1 MSVQI
6 NQATLKKLSK
16 CSRKLLPLYQRAT
29 RSCNLASRPREYAYG
44 GMTPKELST
53 ILKKVYD
60 YHAKQSRAMPVG
72 HPDST
77 LRLGL
82 IVKKLKFS
90 RGNKLLKGGGE
101 SYRIVC
107 PLEAAL

>member
-1 MSVQI
+1 
-6 NQATLKKLSK
+6 
-16 CSRKLLPLYQRAT
+16 
-29 RSCNLASRPREYAYG
+29 
-44 GMTPKELST
+44 
-53 ILKKVYD
+53 
-60 YHAKQSRAMPVG
+60 MPVG